1 MLLFGRYKNILI
13 ARKTF
18 ALDLEFYN
26 NMYYNSASMARKK
39 QTWQVPTKFLNGKTV
54 LITGGTGTFGRAFI
68 KRLFGIPGVTKIIV
82 FSRDELKQSQMAAE
96 FADKRLRFFIG
107 DVRDP
112 DRLKR
117 AFEGVDIVVHAAAL
131 KRVDA
136 IEYNPFEAV
145 QTNIIGSKNVIDA
158 ALDRRV
164 SKVLFISS
172 DKAVEPI
179 NLYGATKMA
188 AEKLF
193 IAANSYVGDSN
204 TSLSV
209 VRYGNVVGSRGSF
222 VELIEQ
228 QKECGTITVTD
239 AQMTRFWIRIDQVID
254 IVLETLALMRG
265 GEVFVPKMK
274 NIPIV
279 DIVKLLAPACK
290 LQIIGIRPGEKLHE
304 ILLTTHEIRRV
315 RELPRMFAIHNR
327 GSVDWLLRYRAVPH
341 SFQYTSNNK
350 KFLLSQKEA
359 RELFTPKSWAK

>member
-1 MLLFGRYKNILI
+1 
-13 ARKTF
+13 
-18 ALDLEFYN
+18 
-26 NMYYNSASMARKK
+26 MARKK
-39 QTWQVPTKFLNGKTV
+39 QAWQAPTDFLSGKTV
-54 LITGGTGTFGRAFI
+54 LITGGTGTFGRAFV
-68 KRLFGIPGVTKIIV
+68 KRLFEIPDVVKIIV

-96 FADKRLRFFIG
+96 FTDKRLRFFIG

-112 DRLKR
+112 ERLRR
-117 AFEGVDIVVHAAAL
+117 AFEGVNVVVHAAAL
-131 KRVDA
+131 KRIDS

-158 ALDRRV
+158 ALDRKV

-172 DKAVEPI
+172 DKAVEPV

-204 TSLSV
+204 TCLSV

-222 VELIEQ
+222 VELIGR
-228 QKECGTITVTD
+228 QKEDGTITVTD
-239 AQMTRFWIRIDQVID
+239 KQMTRFWIRIDQVID
-254 IVLETLALMRG
+254 VVLETLALMRG

-274 NIPIV
+274 CMPIV
-279 DIVKLLAPACK
+279 DIVKLLAPSCK
-290 LQIIGIRPGEKLHE
+290 VKVVGMRPGEKLHE
-304 ILLTTHEIRRV
+304 ILLTAYEIKRV

-327 GSVDWLLRYRAVPH
+327 GNVDWLSRYRAVLD
-341 SFQYTSNNK
+341 SFRYTSDNK

-359 RELFTPKSWAK
+359 RELFTP